1 MHFYGNE
8 SKFSFAISKGN
19 KSMNG
24 FVYLFHKELLNTS
37 YALGIA
43 LGAGNTAVN
52 KLAKLNRACI

>member
-1 MHFYGNE
+1 
-8 SKFSFAISKGN
+8 
-19 KSMNG
+19 MNG
-24 FVYLFHKELLNTS
+24 FAYLFHKELLNTS